1 MKLRK
6 HINNKRLEKL
16 TMIQNDRIID
26 LQFGSGDAA
35 QHLVSF
41 FVFFSRRFYVMSVL
55 FHETKTNL

>member
-41 FVFFSRRFYVMSVL
+41 CFR
-55 FHETKTNL
+55 